1 MSELFSRPRRARAQ
15 GLVEF
20 ALVIPMFLLI
30 VCAMIDFARVYN
42 AQETLHRL
50 TKEAVNT
57 ASKIK
62 SDGTRPTTAE
72 VSAFL
77 MSSVL
82 PPLDAAQ
89 VVVKAVDAAKV
100 DASGRHSVYVQVG
113 YNLPLLTPMIDRFF
127 PQAQAR
133 LDSVAQLPYP
143 RTRPGHASPP
153 PDFTIDV
160 NGGIIPNNDM
170 NALIKVLGKQISYG
184 AGGPPIPVTVQMEI
198 VTKQNGKGKF
208 NPIFGGNPVNG
219 GEQMSPPTLGQ
230 GDTLA
235 FSANANYTSGKTTY
249 FDATY
254 ASNAPVSFQDDS
266 THYHVVVLK
275 NGDVAPDT
283 PGFSGQTSLA
293 TYIAPYVDT
302 STHRMVLGRD
312 DAIILWEFNPNYH
325 SAAADFQ
332 DLAMLVQLSPAASGG
347 GNGNNGNGN
356 NGNGKGNGKGN

>member
-1 MSELFSRPRRARAQ
+1 MSQLFSRPRRARAQ

-20 ALVIPMFLLI
+20 ALVIPMFVLI

-100 DASGRHSVYVQVG
+100 DATGRHSVYVQVG
-113 YNLPLLTPMIDRFF
+113 YNLPLLTPMLDRFF

-143 RTRPGHASPP
+143 RSRPGRASPP

-160 NGGIIPNNDM
+160 NGGIIPNSDM
-170 NALIKVLGKQISYG
+170 GALIKVLGKQITYG
-184 AGGPPIPVTVQMEI
+184 AGGPSIPVTVQMKI
-198 VTKQNGKGKF
+198 ASKQNGNGHNKF

-219 GEQMSPPTLGQ
+219 GEQMNPGTIAK

-235 FSANANYTSGKTTY
+235 FSANADYSSGKTTY

-254 ASNAPVSFQDDS
+254 ASDAPVAFQDDA
-266 THYHVVVLK
+266 THYHVLVLK
-275 NGDVAPDT
+275 NGDVAPDK
-283 PGFSGQTSLA
+283 PGFSGQTALA

-302 STHRMVLGRD
+302 GTHRMVLGRD
-312 DAIILWEFNPNYH
+312 DAIILWEFNPNYN

-332 DLAMLVQLSPAASGG
+332 DLAMLVQLTPASSG
-347 GNGNNGNGN
+347 NGNGN
-356 NGNGKGNGKGN
+356 NGNNGNNGKNGNGN